1 MINKKS
7 LWFLTLFSLILVLS
21 VYYVT
26 MPSELLISNGASEV
40 TTKTSNEDTD
50 EVVEI
55 TESEVITSLRVEAEE
70 EVSKQ
75 LDELKDILTDSKSTV
90 DEKNNAFEKMKLLN
104 ITKGEEENLE
114 AKILEEF
121 SLKAFVKI
129 EGDQI
134 RVVVSSDKLD
144 AKTANNIMR
153 SIQSNYDKKMYI
165 SVKYQK

>member
-26 MPSELLISNGASEV
+26 MPSELLISNETGKV
-40 TTKTSNEDTD
+40 TTKTSGDD
-50 EVVEI
+50 SDKVVEI
-55 TESEVITSLRVEAEE
+55 KESEIITSLRVEADE

-75 LDELKDILTDSKSTV
+75 LDELRDILTDSKSTV

-129 EGDQI
+129 DGDQI
-134 RVVVSSDKLD
+134 RVVVSTDKLD
-144 AKTANNIMR
+144 ATTANNIMR
-153 SIQSNYDKKMYI
+153 SVQANYDKKMYI

>member
-26 MPSELLISNGASEV
+26 MPSELLIANNISEV
-40 TTKTSNEDTD
+40 ANKTSKEETN

-55 TESEVITSLRVEAEE
+55 TESEIITSLRVEAEE

-90 DEKNNAFEKMKLLN
+90 EQKNNAFEKMKLLN

-129 EGDQI
+129 DGDQI
-134 RVVVSSDKLD
+134 RVVVSADKLD
-144 AKTANNIMR
+144 ATTANNIMR
-153 SIQSNYDKKMYI
+153 SIQANYDKKMYI

>member
-26 MPSELLISNGASEV
+26 MPSELLIANGTSEV
-40 TTKTSNEDTD
+40 TTKTSNEDTN

-129 EGDQI
+129 DGDQI